1 MSVRDDD
8 EGVVGPDKEV
18 SRRTAEE
25 VSSSESD
32 EGDVEEMSTEDEEG
46 EG

>member
-1 MSVRDDD
+1 MTVMD
-8 EGVVGPDKEV
+8 GVEPDKEV

-32 EGDVEEMSTEDEEG
+32 EGDAEEMSMEDEE
-46 EG
+46 